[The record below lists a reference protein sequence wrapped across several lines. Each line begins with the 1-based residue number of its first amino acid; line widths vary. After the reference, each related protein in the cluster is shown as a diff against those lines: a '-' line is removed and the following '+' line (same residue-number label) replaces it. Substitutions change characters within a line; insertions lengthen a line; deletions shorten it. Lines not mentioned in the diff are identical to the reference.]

1 MRKKIFLP
9 VNKEGEPMKYLVV
22 GSGGPGFSSPEE
34 AVQVLENIVLPSFEA
49 FMKLEAEKKII
60 AGGLPVGERAFVFI
74 MEASSNEEVDR
85 LLREIPIWGL
95 LEWEVTALQT
105 FEGRASQER
114 EFVRHERDFAK
125 KKKSR

>member
-1 MRKKIFLP
+1 
-9 VNKEGEPMKYLVV
+9 MKYLVV

-85 LLREIPIWGL
+85 LLREIPMWGL

-114 EFVRHERDFAK
+114 EFVGHERDFAK

>member
-85 LLREIPIWGL
+85 LLREIPMWGL

-105 FEGRASQER
+105 LEGRASQER